1 MYAVS
6 IVGIVIRLQF
16 TRLGNRDSNPDRQKT
31 LISSRQYPEKPCG
44 SIKLLFSRYRVYK
57 WPRREADHCP
67 SSCSEINAR
76 HSPSTFPHVF
86 VGNTAKMYPNV
97 PLF

>member
-16 TRLGNRDSNPDRQKT
+16 TRLGNRGSNPNRQKT
-31 LISSRQYPEKPCG
+31 LISSRQYPERRCG

-57 WPRREADHCP
+57 WPRREADH
-67 SSCSEINAR
+67 SSSGCSEINAW
-76 HSPSTFPHVF
+76 HSPSTLRHVF
-86 VGNTAKMYPNV
+86 VGNMAKMYPNV